1 MNEDLKNTKLIEI
14 IEKSVVLFKTYGIRS
29 VSMDDI
35 ARELGMSKKTLYGF
49 VSNKADLIA
58 KALEVSTEKF
68 DEWMCQLRERDL
80 NAIDELLEVSKRVN
94 EEQNKF
100 NPSNLF
106 ELNKYYPQLLKDHVT
121 HEKKLV
127 YNYCRQNL
135 LNGIQQQLYR
145 NDLDVDLISELYIQ
159 KIAALHE
166 TEFLEQER
174 FSFGKIFEVMFENH
188 IRGIANEKGIA
199 YFEKQKEQLNFNQII

>member
-1 MNEDLKNTKLIEI
+1 MEQEPNHTRFSEI
-14 IEKSVVLFKTYGIRS
+14 IEKSVMLFKNYGIRS

-35 ARELGMSKKTLYGF
+35 ARELGMSKKTLYGY

-58 KALEVSTEKF
+58 NALRMSTESF
-68 DEWMCQLRERDL
+68 DEWMGHLRAQDL

-94 EEQNKF
+94 EEQSKF

-121 HEKKLV
+121 QEKKLV

-135 LNGIQQQLYR
+135 LLGMEQGLYR
-145 NDLDVDLISELYIQ
+145 DDLNVDLISELYIQ
-159 KIAALHE
+159 KIGAIHE
-166 TEFLEQER
+166 TEFLEQEK
-174 FSFGKIFEVMFENH
+174 FSFAKIFEVMFENH
-188 IRGIANEKGIA
+188 IRGIANENGIA
-199 YFEKQKEQLNFNQII
+199 YYEKRKQQLNFNQII